1 MSAKSDYLE
10 TAIVNHVLRNTS
22 YTSPTTVY
30 TALFTATPTE
40 SGTYPNYGGTEV
52 SGNNYARIATTFGAP
67 SGGSCSNS
75 SVVTFPEATPSGW
88 GTVTHFAVIDLLS
101 GGGNMLY
108 FGQLTLPKTV
118 AATDVLE
125 FQAGQLVIAEL

>member
-1 MSAKSDYLE
+1 MTAKSDYLE
-10 TAIVNHVLRNTS
+10 TAIVNHVLRNTP
-22 YTSPTTVY
+22 YTPAATVY
-30 TALFTATPTE
+30 CALFTSTPTE

-52 SGNNYARIATTFGAP
+52 SGNNYARVPITFGAP

-75 SVVTFPEATPSGW
+75 SPVTFPEATPSGW
-88 GTVTHFAVIDLLS
+88 TTITHFAVIDQLS

-108 FGQLTLPKTV
+108 FGALTVPKTV

-125 FQAGQLVIAEL
+125 FATGQLTIAEL